1 MCFYWWLYCGC
12 GAVETG
18 ATETRW
24 YIYYMQCLV
33 LVHSNAHTRS
43 YSRFGWK
50 HARSWKRITQQVS
63 RIISSWVWETKKLLE
78 LLLRRMQFFFREV
91 SRDFSGVMRLLSYI
105 RAEILGTYNNYR
117 LFGHGNVKW
126 RYIQGYFSCSA
137 IKKMAIEWICLFI
150 HTHTQTASSMSHSE
164 ILLMLAQRI
173 RVLQPVLYWDW
184 IPDTSDGLFIHQGNF
199 PTLIK
204 GTKQNKTKNK

>member
-91 SRDFSGVMRLLSYI
+91 SPEFSGVMRLLSYI
-105 RAEILGTYNNYR
+105 RAEIPGTYNNLYIWPWKREVALYSR
-117 LFGHGNVKW
+117 LFFLQCHKKDGNRVDLPIYL
-126 RYIQGYFSCSA
+126 RQ
-137 IKKMAIEWICLFI
+137 
-150 HTHTQTASSMSHSE
+150 TQTAQ
-164 ILLMLAQRI
+164 LN
-173 RVLQPVLYWDW
+173 VP
-184 IPDTSDGLFIHQGNF
+184 
-199 PTLIK
+199 
-204 GTKQNKTKNK
+204 